1 MKYKNIMKYLKKFN
15 LFEKLTDVNIDVDMI
30 YNEYFKEG
38 IDYIN
43 KTDKLDKSL
52 FKKATIYSDSLSS
65 PLCIE
70 ANKINPVEILINVKN
85 DSPNH
90 YNPYKKIINLHVS
103 YTATN
108 YVSQYKTL
116 TDAINGLYDS
126 KQRISLSNQFK
137 ESTIKGSIH
146 HELVHWID
154 DSLNNQ
160 HILTKLNKAK
170 GKPIKNVNFA
180 LFELQSQIHN
190 IVQLKRKYEDVW
202 DNLTFDE
209 MMSMSPALSVVMN
222 NIDSAEKTIWIKR
235 LKKRMSREGLLGKN
249 MYNN

>member
-1 MKYKNIMKYLKKFN
+1 MKHIKTFN
-15 LFEKLTDVNIDVDMI
+15 LFEKITDVNIDVDMI
-30 YNEYFKEG
+30 YDKYFREG

-43 KTDKLDKSL
+43 TTDKLDTSL
-52 FKKATIYSDSLSS
+52 FKKAIIYSDSLSS

-70 ANKINPVEILINVKN
+70 ANIINPIEILINVKN
-85 DSPNH
+85 NATNH
-90 YNPYKKIINLHVS
+90 YNPFEKIINLHVN
-103 YTATN
+103 YNATN
-108 YVSQYKTL
+108 YVSNFRTL
-116 TDAINGLYDS
+116 TDAINDLPNP

-137 ESTIKGSIH
+137 ESSIKGSIH

-160 HILTKLNKAK
+160 HIVTKLNKARDK
-170 GKPIKNVNFA
+170 NIPLKNVNYMS
-180 LFELQSQIHN
+180 FEIQSQIHN

-209 MMSMSPALSVVMN
+209 MMSLSPALSVVMN
-222 NIDSAEKTIWIKR
+222 NSDSINKNIWIKR
-235 LKKRMSREGLLGKN
+235 LKQRMDREGLLGKN